1 MRLHCLR
8 KGRKVAKFNLVAFSF
23 SSSSKCIENPDSSQV
38 LSLKWF
44 KTMGPILLK
53 SENKCNFYEGTEFF
67 IFGGRIFRPD
77 LLDYLDKSWQHG
89 IRGYFAEKIESF
101 IEAQAFLGRKMRLL
115 AHPSP
120 PPPSGH
126 TYYISWTGDTQED
139 KERET
144 IR

>member
-1 MRLHCLR
+1 VLQTGR

-23 SSSSKCIENPDSSQV
+23 PSSSECIENPDSSQV

-44 KTMGPILLK
+44 KTMGPNFFK
-53 SENKCNFYEGTEFF
+53 SKNKCNFYDGTEFF
-67 IFGGRIFRPD
+67 ILGGRIFWSD
-77 LLDYLDKSWQHG
+77 LLGYLEKSWQHG
-89 IRGYFAEKIESF
+89 IRGYFAERIEQF
-101 IEAQAFLGRKMRLL
+101 IEAHAFLGRKMRLL

-120 PPPSGH
+120 PPLSGQ
-126 TYYISWTGDTQED
+126 YISWTGDTQED